1 MSVIAETEQPGW
13 KKALGAIS
21 LALAGGVFGAGLA
34 TFTEGRFADWADEA
48 NFFLGVTLVA
58 MAVVT
63 GVILLTRPSIAP
75 RACGVL
81 QVVVLALAGAMLLLP
96 VLAPADWPPAWA
108 FGGVMGLLIVQSG
121 FNLALW
127 RRSDEMMR
135 RVIAETSALSFWV
148 LQGTLLIY
156 ATAERLGFVE
166 TISGWGLLAILMAVY
181 LLSSVVAAWR
191 RGLA

>member
-1 MSVIAETEQPGW
+1 MSAIAETEQPGW
-13 KKALGAIS
+13 KKALGAVG
-21 LALAGGVFGAGLA
+21 LALAGGVFGAALA
-34 TFTEGRFADWADEA
+34 AFTEGRFPDWADEA
-48 NFFLGVTLVA
+48 NFFLGVTLIA

-63 GVILLTRPSIAP
+63 GVIMMVRPGIAP
-75 RACGVL
+75 RACGLL
-81 QVVVLALAGAMLLLP
+81 QVVVLVLAGAMLLLP
-96 VLAPADWPPAWA
+96 VLAPAEWPPAWA
-108 FGGVMGLLIVQSG
+108 FGGVIGLLIVQSG

-127 RRSDEMMR
+127 RRADEMMR

-148 LQGTLLIY
+148 LQAGLLIY

-191 RGLA
+191 RGLT

>member
-1 MSVIAETEQPGW
+1 MSAIAETEQPGW
-13 KKALGAIS
+13 KKALGAVG
-21 LALAGGVFGAGLA
+21 LALAGGVFGAALA
-34 TFTEGRFADWADEA
+34 AFTEGRFPDWADEA
-48 NFFLGVTLVA
+48 NFFLGVTLIA

-63 GVILLTRPSIAP
+63 GVIMMVRPGIAP
-75 RACGVL
+75 RGCGLL
-81 QVVVLALAGAMLLLP
+81 QVVVLLLAGAMLLLP
-96 VLAPADWPPAWA
+96 VLAPAEWPPAWA
-108 FGGVMGLLIVQSG
+108 FGGVIGLLIVQSG

-127 RRSDEMMR
+127 RRADEMMR

-148 LQGTLLIY
+148 LQAALLIY

-191 RGLA
+191 RGLT